1 MNYHAI
7 SQDSDRTTLELR
19 RDLIVEA
26 QFNNSPVQ
34 PHSDEL
40 YQIDPTRLSDSR
52 LKKLLDSAAN
62 LINQFSD
69 QFYSGN
75 QATATHDDFIS
86 RKNDNSLIK
95 HSCTVM
101 ITHECNEKF
110 IKIISHV
117 IHLFFSI
124 AIQESEDL
132 FNREIDYQLSDI
144 QFDHVKIF
152 ADEFIAKNG
161 GSVINDPFVI
171 NFPQLLPS
179 HQIAV
184 QGRFQRA
191 PDVERHVRSYDGLAE
206 ADGAQISKKI
216 AFLRLLEDEDVS
228 GKFLT
233 FVSDLDEIIARICT
247 ISGEASKILHIRAR
261 QTEDGRGRTHWY
273 LEGIKEVKD
282 NEDFTLK

>member
-1 MNYHAI
+1 M
-7 SQDSDRTTLELR
+7 
-19 RDLIVEA
+19 
-26 QFNNSPVQ
+26 
-34 PHSDEL
+34 
-40 YQIDPTRLSDSR
+40 
-52 LKKLLDSAAN
+52 
-62 LINQFSD
+62 
-69 QFYSGN
+69 
-75 QATATHDDFIS
+75 
-86 RKNDNSLIK
+86 
-95 HSCTVM
+95 
-101 ITHECNEKF
+101 
-110 IKIISHV
+110 
-117 IHLFFSI
+117 FFSI